1 MSDKTP
7 VIVKEIIEISAKT
20 ALSVIPVGGALIA
33 GVWDSIKSNCAQKRL
48 EDWQNRIEERLS
60 KIELSLEEVGQNEN
74 FTSAMF
80 QATELAIKTSENEKR
95 EFLANAV
102 LNSLTCTF
110 EESIVMMFLNMIE
123 KYTIWH
129 LKILD
134 FFENPEKFNNVNK
147 SKYYMGSPKTVL
159 FDVYPELK
167 EKEKYVDKI
176 VKELY
181 SDGLMTTESLNTM
194 MTADGMVASRTSE
207 IGKDFIRFITTKE
220 YTATI
225 R

>member
-1 MSDKTP
+1 
-7 VIVKEIIEISAKT
+7 
-20 ALSVIPVGGALIA
+20 
-33 GVWDSIKSNCAQKRL
+33 
-48 EDWQNRIEERLS
+48 
-60 KIELSLEEVGQNEN
+60 
-74 FTSAMF
+74 MF

-102 LNSLTCTF
+102 LNSLTYTF

-134 FFENPEKFNNVNK
+134 FFENPKKFNNVSK

-220 YTATI
+220 YAATI